1 MESKKNF
8 RVNLLIITTL
18 IISFQ
23 FMTSC
28 VDPSGKAAFTGA
40 EGEVEIITLQPGHF
54 HAALVL
60 KSMHPQ
66 VNPLVHVYASDGPE
80 LAGHLRLIES
90 YNNRADNP
98 TSWQLEVYKGEDYLE
113 RSIRERKGNVM
124 VTAGNNARKTDY
136 ILQFIEAGINVLADK
151 PMVISPENFD
161 KLLRAFDLADQ
172 QGVLLYDIMTERSEI
187 NTNLQRRLS
196 QNVDVFGNL
205 IEGTPE
211 EPAITKESVHH
222 FFKYVSGA
230 PLVRPP
236 WFFDTEQ
243 QGEGIVDVTTHLV
256 DLIQWQLFPGQI
268 IDYKSD
274 IEMLAASRWPTTMS
288 PDEFKR
294 VTQLP
299 EYPDYLNKYL
309 KNDTL
314 HVYSNGE
321 MIYKLKGK
329 YAKVSVIWDYEA
341 PEGAGDT
348 HYSIMRGTRSDLI
361 IKQGAE
367 ENYRAVLYVTL
378 KDGSDPDVFEGVLVN
393 AVTADLGSEYPG
405 LGVTQVGENMWSVS
419 VPDKYRIGHEAHFGE
434 VMERFLQ
441 YLVDGKLPEWEV
453 PNMISKYYTN
463 MKALEMARE
472 E

>member
-1 MESKKNF
+1 
-8 RVNLLIITTL
+8 
-18 IISFQ
+18 
-23 FMTSC
+23 
-28 VDPSGKAAFTGA
+28 
-40 EGEVEIITLQPGHF
+40 
-54 HAALVL
+54 
-60 KSMHPQ
+60 
-66 VNPLVHVYASDGPE
+66 
-80 LAGHLRLIES
+80 
-90 YNNRADNP
+90 
-98 TSWQLEVYKGEDYLE
+98 
-113 RSIRERKGNVM
+113 
-124 VTAGNNARKTDY
+124 
-136 ILQFIEAGINVLADK
+136 
-151 PMVISPENFD
+151 
-161 KLLRAFDLADQ
+161 
-172 QGVLLYDIMTERSEI
+172 
-187 NTNLQRRLS
+187 
-196 QNVDVFGNL
+196 
-205 IEGTPE
+205 
-211 EPAITKESVHH
+211 VHH

-274 IEMLAASRWPTTMS
+274 IEMLAARRWPTKMS
-288 PDEFKR
+288 MDEFKR
-294 VTQLP
+294 VTQMP

-314 HVYSNGE
+314 HVFSNGE
-321 MIYKLKGK
+321 MTYKLKDK

-348 HYSIMRGTRSDLI
+348 HYSIMRGTKSDLI
-361 IKQGAE
+361 IKQGEE

-378 KDGSDPDVFEGVLVN
+378 KDGSDPDVFEGLLVN
-393 AVTADLGSEYPG
+393 AVTADLGAEYPG

-441 YLVDGKLPEWEV
+441 YLVEGKLPEWEV